1 MELSKA
7 DTAAAR
13 VRRPGAPSEGDL
25 RAAVADA
32 GAAVRRFL
40 FGMCGNWDQAEDL
53 AQEALLRAWQKRG
66 SFDGRAEIRTWIF
79 AIARNHW
86 LDRLRRKRTAPQ
98 TEPMNEEMY
107 ISQSGDSPAAAVG
120 RGELARAVGAAL
132 TTLPAEQREALA
144 MREAEGLTF
153 VQIAQVLSIP
163 VSTAKSRVRYA
174 LLKLADE
181 LKPFR
186 SELEP

>member
-1 MELSKA
+1 VEFSRA
-7 DTAAAR
+7 NTAAAR

-25 RAAVADA
+25 RAAIADA

-40 FGMCGNWDQAEDL
+40 FGMCGDWDAAEEM
-53 AQEALLRAWQKRG
+53 AQEALLKAWSKRDR
-66 SFDGRAEIRTWIF
+66 FDGRAEIRTWVF

-98 TEPMNEEMY
+98 TEPMNDGMY
-107 ISQSGDSPAAAVG
+107 ISQPGNSPAAAAG
-120 RGELARAVGAAL
+120 RGELAQAVGAAL

-144 MREAEGLTF
+144 MRESEGLSF
-153 VQIAQVLSIP
+153 IQIAALLGIP

-174 LLKLADE
+174 LLKLAE
-181 LKPFR
+181 HLKPFR
-186 SELEP
+186 SELES